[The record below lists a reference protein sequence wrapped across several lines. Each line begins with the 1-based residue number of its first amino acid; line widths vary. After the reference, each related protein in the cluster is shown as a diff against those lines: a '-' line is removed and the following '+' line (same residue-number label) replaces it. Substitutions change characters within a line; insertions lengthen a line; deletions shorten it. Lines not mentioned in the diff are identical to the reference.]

1 MKKIDLINAYINRHG
16 YAISC
21 RYSSKN
27 TVCKLSTS
35 SSFPRPPSPPSKF
48 ILCFEIGLC
57 PEYMTR
63 IITWLWPRGRN
74 YRLYTVPKFKVR
86 NVPNFKVWNVP
97 NFKVRNVPNFKVR
110 NIPNLKVGNITIY
123 NSGQSF
129 TSFRL
134 LKPTIKHD

>member
-1 MKKIDLINAYINRHG
+1 MVKATYWALRL
-16 YAISC
+16 SC
-21 RYSSKN
+21 
-27 TVCKLSTS
+27 
-35 SSFPRPPSPPSKF
+35 
-48 ILCFEIGLC
+48 
-57 PEYMTR
+57 
-63 IITWLWPRGRN
+63 N